1 MDGIAYL
8 IGVDGGGSKTLVR
21 LATPEGRVLQE
32 ASGAASALRNG
43 AAKAWQVIGQTIDRV
58 FVQAAQARPD
68 NAALAVGIG
77 IAGENV
83 AQWSA
88 DFRAMAPAFG
98 ALEIVN
104 DGVAT
109 LLGAHGGAP
118 GAIVAVGTGTIGLA
132 LDTDGSRRIVDG
144 WGFPSGDDGSGAWMG
159 LRALHHAQLALDGR
173 AARGPLAEA
182 VLALCRAELPAAT
195 ANEERATLLDWLAQ
209 ADQAAF
215 ARAARPV
222 VMHAAQDA
230 AARDILQA
238 AAAEISLMIA
248 TLDPAQ
254 RLPLALCGGL
264 AAALQ
269 PYLEQRLQ
277 ARIVPAQADA
287 AGGALLLA
295 QRAWQQQK
303 NPAENPK
310 ETPA

>member
-8 IGVDGGGSKTLVR
+8 VGVDGGGTKTLVR
-21 LATPEGRVLQE
+21 LASLHGKTLGQ
-32 ASGAASALRNG
+32 ASGPGSALRNG
-43 AAKAWQVIGQTIDRV
+43 AAHAWRVIGRTIEET
-58 FVQAAQARPD
+58 FAAAGIKRPAD
-68 NAALAVGIG
+68 QALAVGIG

-88 DFRAMAPAFG
+88 DFRTMAPAFG
-98 ALEIVN
+98 ALDIVN

-132 LDTDGSRRIVDG
+132 LDIDGSRRVVDG
-144 WGFPSGDDGSGAWMG
+144 WGFPSGDDGSGGWMG

-173 AARGPLAEA
+173 SPRGPLADA
-182 VLALCRAELPAAT
+182 VLALCRAELPAHPGQPVRD
-195 ANEERATLLDWLAQ
+195 ERATLLDWLSQ

-222 VMHAAQDA
+222 VAQAANDE
-230 AARDILQA
+230 AARAILQA

-269 PYLEQRLQ
+269 AYLDPRQQ
-277 ARIVPAQADA
+277 ARIVAPQADA
-287 AGGALLLA
+287 VDGALLLA
-295 QRAWQQQK
+295 QRALQ
-303 NPAENPK
+303 AK

>member
-8 IGVDGGGSKTLVR
+8 IGVDGGGTKTLVR
-21 LATPEGRVLQE
+21 LASPQGQVLAQ
-32 ASGAASALRNG
+32 ASGPGSALRNG
-43 AAKAWQVIGQTIDRV
+43 AALAWHVIGQTID
-58 FVQAAQARPD
+58 AAFTHAGLARPHD
-68 NAALAVGIG
+68 QALAVGIG

-88 DFRAMAPAFG
+88 DFRALAPAFG

-132 LDTDGSRRIVDG
+132 LDVDGSRRVVDG
-144 WGFPSGDDGSGAWMG
+144 WGFPSGDDGSGGWMG

-173 AARGPLAEA
+173 SPRGPLAEA
-182 VLALCRAELPAAT
+182 VLALCRTELPADPARD
-195 ANEERATLLDWLAQ
+195 ERATLLDWLAQ

-222 VMHAAQDA
+222 VAHTADDA
-230 AARDILQA
+230 AARAILQA
-238 AAAEISLMIA
+238 AAAEISLMID

-269 PYLEQRLQ
+269 PYLDPRQQ
-277 ARIVPAQADA
+277 ARIVAPQADA
-287 AGGALLLA
+287 ADGALLLA
-295 QRAWQQQK
+295 RRALH
-303 NPAENPK
+303 PK

>member
-8 IGVDGGGSKTLVR
+8 VGVDGGGTKTLVR
-21 LATPEGRVLQE
+21 LASLQGRTLAQ
-32 ASGAASALRNG
+32 ASGPGSALRNG
-43 AAKAWQVIGQTIDRV
+43 AAHAWRVIGRTIEET
-58 FVQAAQARPD
+58 FAAAGIKRPAD
-68 NAALAVGIG
+68 QALAVGIG

-88 DFRAMAPAFG
+88 DFRTMAPAFG

-132 LDTDGSRRIVDG
+132 LDIDGSRRVVDG
-144 WGFPSGDDGSGAWMG
+144 WGFPSGDDGSGGWMG
-159 LRALHHAQLALDGR
+159 LRALHHTQLALDGR
-173 AARGPLAEA
+173 SPRGPLAEA
-182 VLALCRAELPAAT
+182 VLALCRAELSAAP
-195 ANEERATLLDWLAQ
+195 ERDERATLLDWLSQ

-222 VMHAAQDA
+222 VAHAANDE
-230 AARDILQA
+230 AARAILQA

-269 PYLEQRLQ
+269 AYLAPHQQ
-277 ARIVPAQADA
+277 ARIVPPQADA
-287 AGGALLLA
+287 VDGALLLA
-295 QRAWQQQK
+295 QRALQ
-303 NPAENPK
+303 AK